1 MSNKIKVIIADDIP
15 SISNRIKTI
24 LEKDGRFDIL
34 GIAKNGYEAVML
46 STLHLPDI
54 LLLDIEMEE
63 KDSGLKVAKE
73 LLSQFKQLKIIIMTI
88 HEQDE
93 YLFSAFEFGV
103 SDYLFKD
110 ASPKDVIKSIIDT
123 FHNQNTINPKVS
135 NRLLQEFS
143 RAKKSEQELIDNLDI
158 FKSLTAT
165 EIEILKLF
173 SRDYDR
179 KQICELRHIEMSTL
193 KTEINSI
200 LKKFN
205 AKRIKD
211 VLPKI
216 EHIKWMK
223 L

>member
-24 LEKDGRFDIL
+24 LEKDGRFEIL

-46 STLHLPDI
+46 STLHRPDI

-173 SRDYDR
+173 S
-179 KQICELRHIEMSTL
+179 
-193 KTEINSI
+193 
-200 LKKFN
+200 KK
-205 AKRIKD
+205 
-211 VLPKI
+211 
-216 EHIKWMK
+216 MY
-223 L
+223 

>member
-1 MSNKIKVIIADDIP
+1 MEQKIKVVIADDLT
-15 SISNRIKTI
+15 SISNRIKNI
-24 LEKDGRFDIL
+24 LEKDGRFEIL
-34 GIAKNGYEAVML
+34 GVANNGYEAVLL
-46 STLHLPDI
+46 STLHKPDI

-73 LLSQFKQLKIIIMTI
+73 LLSQFNQLKIIILTI
-88 HEQDE
+88 HEQDH

-103 SDYLFKD
+103 SDYLLKD
-110 ASPKDVIKSIIDT
+110 ASPKEIIKSLIDT
-123 FHNQNTINPKVS
+123 YNNQNSINPRVANK
-135 NRLLQEFS
+135 LLQEFS
-143 RAKKSEQELIDNLDI
+143 RAKRSEQELINYLEI
-158 FKSLTAT
+158 FKSLTPT

-173 SRDYDR
+173 SKDYER

-200 LKKFN
+200 LKKFS

-216 EHIKWMK
+216 EHIKWFD

>member
-1 MSNKIKVIIADDIP
+1 MEQKIKVIIADDLT
-15 SISNRIKTI
+15 SISNRIKNI
-24 LEKDGRFDIL
+24 LEKDGRFEIL
-34 GIAKNGYEAVML
+34 GVANNGYEAVLL
-46 STLHLPDI
+46 STLHKPDI

-73 LLSQFKQLKIIIMTI
+73 LLSQFKNLKIIILTI
-88 HEQDE
+88 HEQDH

-103 SDYLFKD
+103 SDYLLKD
-110 ASPKDVIKSIIDT
+110 ASPKEIIKSLIDT
-123 FHNQNTINPKVS
+123 YHNQNSINPRVANK
-135 NRLLQEFS
+135 LLQEFS
-143 RAKKSEQELIDNLDI
+143 RVKRSEQELINYLDI
-158 FKSLTAT
+158 FKSLTPT

-173 SRDYDR
+173 SKNYDR

-216 EHIKWMK
+216 EHIKWFD